1 METRDL
7 IVVGGGSGGVRAAR
21 LAAQSGAKTLLFESG
36 ALGGT
41 CVNVGCVPKKLF
53 VRAAGFA
60 DAARAAGSFGWKIE
74 SPPPFDWPLLRENK
88 NREIARLNAAYE
100 KTLAAAGVEI
110 VKSRA
115 VLDSENAV
123 RDDGGKIHRARKILL
138 ATGSKPVRP
147 DIPGAAAAAVS
158 DDMFF
163 LDSLPRRALVVGG
176 GYIAVEFAG
185 ILANWGVRTT
195 MLVRS
200 KLLREFD
207 DDLGQCAA
215 ESLAARGVEIINDS
229 PAAIEEIGAS
239 KRVILAGGGA
249 VECDLVLFAVGRRA
263 NSDEM
268 NPAAAGIEPRADGF
282 VAVDDDFRARGPV
295 FALGDLLG
303 RAMLTPVA
311 IAEAKAFV
319 ARHFGGD
326 ARARVRYDAVAT
338 AVFGQIEI
346 GAVGLSESLARASG
360 ARIRTHR
367 ARFRPLSKSL
377 SRGGSGG
384 GDDGEKTLV
393 KLVVDDATDRVL
405 GAHIAGEAAA
415 EIIQGIAIA
424 VTAGLTKRDFDE
436 TIAVHPTIAEEFV
449 TLD

>member
-53 VRAAGFA
+53 ARAAGFA

-229 PAAIEEIGAS
+229 PAAIEETGAG
-239 KRVILAGGGA
+239 KRALLAGGGA

-263 NSDEM
+263 NSDEI
-268 NPAAAGIEPRADGF
+268 NPTAAGIEPRADGF

-319 ARHFGGD
+319 ARQFGGD
-326 ARARVRYDAVAT
+326 ARVRVRYDAVAT

-346 GAVGLSESLARASG
+346 GAVGLSESQARASG
-360 ARIRTHR
+360 ARIRTYR

-377 SRGGSGG
+377 SRGSGDGG
-384 GDDGEKTLV
+384 GDGEKTLV

-415 EIIQGIAIA
+415 EIIQGIAVA
-424 VTAGLTKRDFDE
+424 VTAGLTKRAFDE

>member
-60 DAARAAGSFGWKIE
+60 DAARAAASFGWKIE

-229 PAAIEEIGAS
+229 PTAIEETGAG

-263 NSDEM
+263 NSDEI

-326 ARARVRYDAVAT
+326 ARARVRYDSVAT

-346 GAVGLSESLARASG
+346 GAVGLSEGQARASG

-377 SRGGSGG
+377 SRVG
-384 GDDGEKTLV
+384 GDGDGEKTLV

>member
-1 METRDL
+1 
-7 IVVGGGSGGVRAAR
+7 
-21 LAAQSGAKTLLFESG
+21 
-36 ALGGT
+36 
-41 CVNVGCVPKKLF
+41 
-53 VRAAGFA
+53 
-60 DAARAAGSFGWKIE
+60 
-74 SPPPFDWPLLRENK
+74 
-88 NREIARLNAAYE
+88 
-100 KTLAAAGVEI
+100 
-110 VKSRA
+110 
-115 VLDSENAV
+115 
-123 RDDGGKIHRARKILL
+123 
-138 ATGSKPVRP
+138 
-147 DIPGAAAAAVS
+147 
-158 DDMFF
+158 MFF

-229 PAAIEEIGAS
+229 PAAIEETGAG

-263 NSDEM
+263 NSDEI
-268 NPAAAGIEPRADGF
+268 NPTAAGIEPRADGF

-346 GAVGLSESLARASG
+346 GAVGLSESQARASG

-377 SRGGSGG
+377 SRNDGDGG
-384 GDDGEKTLV
+384 GGEKTLV

-424 VTAGLTKRDFDE
+424 VTAGLTKRAFDE

>member
-53 VRAAGFA
+53 ARAAGFA
-60 DAARAAGSFGWKIE
+60 DAVRAAASFGWKIE

-147 DIPGAAAAAVS
+147 DIPGAQAAAVS

-215 ESLAARGVEIINDS
+215 ESLAARGVKIINDS
-229 PAAIEEIGAS
+229 PAAIEEIGAG

-346 GAVGLSESLARASG
+346 GAVGLSESQARASG

-377 SRGGSGG
+377 SRGGDS
-384 GDDGEKTLV
+384 DSGEKTLV

-424 VTAGLTKRDFDE
+424 VTAGLTKRAFDE

>member
-1 METRDL
+1 
-7 IVVGGGSGGVRAAR
+7 
-21 LAAQSGAKTLLFESG
+21 
-36 ALGGT
+36 
-41 CVNVGCVPKKLF
+41 
-53 VRAAGFA
+53 
-60 DAARAAGSFGWKIE
+60 
-74 SPPPFDWPLLRENK
+74 
-88 NREIARLNAAYE
+88 
-100 KTLAAAGVEI
+100 
-110 VKSRA
+110 
-115 VLDSENAV
+115 
-123 RDDGGKIHRARKILL
+123 
-138 ATGSKPVRP
+138 
-147 DIPGAAAAAVS
+147 
-158 DDMFF
+158 MFF

-229 PAAIEEIGAS
+229 PTAIEETGAG

-295 FALGDLLG
+295 FALGDLVG

-346 GAVGLSESLARASG
+346 GAVGLSEGQARARG
-360 ARIRTHR
+360 ARIRTYR

-377 SRGGSGG
+377 SRSGS
-384 GDDGEKTLV
+384 DDNGEKTLV

-415 EIIQGIAIA
+415 EIIQGIAVA

>member
-60 DAARAAGSFGWKIE
+60 DAARAAASFGWKIE

-229 PAAIEEIGAS
+229 PVAIEETGVG

-268 NPAAAGIEPRADGF
+268 NPTAAGIEPRADGF

-326 ARARVRYDAVAT
+326 ARARVRYDSVAT

-346 GAVGLSESLARASG
+346 GAVGLSEGQARASG
-360 ARIRTHR
+360 ARIRTYR

-377 SRGGSGG
+377 SRGGDS
-384 GDDGEKTLV
+384 DSGEKTLV

-415 EIIQGIAIA
+415 EIIQGIAVA

>member
-53 VRAAGFA
+53 ARAAGFA
-60 DAARAAGSFGWKIE
+60 DAVRAAASFGWKIE

-215 ESLAARGVEIINDS
+215 ESLAARGVKIINDS
-229 PAAIEEIGAS
+229 PAAIEEIDAG

-263 NSDEM
+263 NSDEI

-346 GAVGLSESLARASG
+346 GAVGLSESQARANG

-377 SRGGSGG
+377 ARSGS
-384 GDDGEKTLV
+384 DDNGEKTLV

-424 VTAGLTKRDFDE
+424 VTAGLTKRAFDE

>member
-1 METRDL
+1 MSAACRKNFSCAPPASPTR
-7 IVVGGGSGGVRAAR
+7 
-21 LAAQSGAKTLLFESG
+21 F
-36 ALGGT
+36 
-41 CVNVGCVPKKLF
+41 
-53 VRAAGFA
+53 
-60 DAARAAGSFGWKIE
+60 RAAGSFGWKIE

-123 RDDGGKIHRARKILL
+123 RDDSGKIHRARKILL

-147 DIPGAAAAAVS
+147 DIPGAQAAAVS

-229 PAAIEEIGAS
+229 PTAIEETGAG
-239 KRVILAGGGA
+239 KRVILAGGDA
-249 VECDLVLFAVGRRA
+249 VECDLVLFAIGRRA
-263 NSDEM
+263 NSDEI
-268 NPAAAGIEPRADGF
+268 NPTAAGIEPRADGF

-346 GAVGLSESLARASG
+346 GAVGLSEGQARASG
-360 ARIRTHR
+360 ARIRTYR

-377 SRGGSGG
+377 SRSGG
-384 GDDGEKTLV
+384 DGDGEKTLV
-393 KLVVDDATDRVL
+393 KLVVDNATDRVL